1 MELIKFKGNE
11 YPSLIINFPFGER
24 KISTTKLND
33 SLMNY
38 AGGYVSEEARFIDEQ
53 IFYFV
58 EEEDIHHLQKKELV
72 EMILSE
78 I

>member
-1 MELIKFKGNE
+1 MELIKYKGE
-11 YPSLIINFPFGER
+11 KYPTVIINFPFGER

-33 SLMNY
+33 SLMNND
-38 AGGYVSEEARFIDEQ
+38 GSYVSEEARFIDEQ

-58 EEEDIHHLQKKELV
+58 EEEDIYLQKKELAK
-72 EMILSE
+72 MILSE